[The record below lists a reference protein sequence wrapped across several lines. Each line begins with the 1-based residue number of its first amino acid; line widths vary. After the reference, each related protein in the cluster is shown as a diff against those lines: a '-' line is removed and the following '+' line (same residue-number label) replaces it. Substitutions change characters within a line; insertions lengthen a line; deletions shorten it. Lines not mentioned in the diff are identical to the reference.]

1 MSSPAEETT
10 EDTKSFFDTEMGIA
24 SDGLI
29 MKEMNNSEHALATR
43 S

>member
-1 MSSPAEETT
+1 
-10 EDTKSFFDTEMGIA
+10 MGIA